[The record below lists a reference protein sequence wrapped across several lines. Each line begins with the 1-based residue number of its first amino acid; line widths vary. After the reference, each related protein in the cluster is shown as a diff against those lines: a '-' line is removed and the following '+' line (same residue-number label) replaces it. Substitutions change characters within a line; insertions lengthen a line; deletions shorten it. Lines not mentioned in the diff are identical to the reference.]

1 VIIRDRLYG
10 KFEVSE
16 PVLLELVVSKPV
28 QRLKKIEQL
37 GLPYRYYPWS
47 GFSRYEHSVG
57 VMLLLRRFN
66 ATISEQVAGLLHD
79 VGHLAFSHLSDWI
92 FGSLK
97 DEESHEQISHKLIHG
112 REITSILSRYGFDP
126 SRISDKERS
135 TLLEQPAPDLC
146 ADRIDYVLR
155 ESRSNLGQN
164 IAPKILKNLII
175 LEDKFVFNSVE
186 SADLFAKSMLGLQRN
201 HWGHPDAFRRYHLFA
216 DILRLAMKVGTISES
231 DFYTHDEAVL
241 SKLEKSR
248 DLNIKKG
255 LSLLK
260 LKRLPIPQSG
270 KIIRKKFR
278 FSDPLVIDKIGAPR
292 RLSDIDPDF
301 KQFLT
306 REKRHNKKGILVPS
320 KYGF

>member
-66 ATISEQVAGLLHD
+66 ASVEEQVAGLLHD

-112 REITSILSRYGFDP
+112 REIGSILSRYGLDP

-135 TLLEQPAPDLC
+135 TLLEQRAPDLC

-155 ESRSNLGQN
+155 ESWSNLGQN
-164 IAPKILKNLII
+164 IAPKTLKNLII
-175 LEDKFVFNSVE
+175 PEDKFVFNSVE

-231 DFYTHDEAVL
+231 DFYTHDEAIL
-241 SKLEKSR
+241 LKLEKSR

-270 KIIRKKFR
+270 RIIRKKFR
-278 FSDPLVIDKIGAPR
+278 FSDPLVLDRKGTLR
-292 RLSDIDPDF
+292 RLSELDPSF